1 MNKSVFELKS
11 VSVSHGEQPVLSQ
24 LNVQLKAGQ
33 WCCMVGPNGVGKS
46 TLLRAMAG
54 LHPVQGELRFEGQ
67 VLADGHV
74 AQRAKR
80 LAWMGQATDDDT
92 EWTVDELAMLG
103 RLPHLKGWR
112 LTGPEDRKVVDQV
125 LTELGLL
132 TLANRRL
139 ASLSAGQRQR
149 ARLARLLSTQAPVL
163 LMDEPVTH
171 LDAPHQA
178 DWLNWAKTWARH
190 GKPLMQHEQMIGRS
204 FARVASRALHSPR
217 LALRRAHPGGHRTGI
232 GAAHSVGPRR
242 GAVVER
248 VAALILNGLG

>member
-1 MNKSVFELKS
+1 MTESVFELKS

-178 DWLNWAKTWARH
+178 DWLNWAKTWARQ
-190 GKPLMQHEQMIGRS
+190 GKSLITVLHELPLAMQADHLLVLHQGRCIHQGSPSDALTRAAIEQ
-204 FARVASRALHSPR
+204 ALGQRIQWVHAEGQWLSAWR
-217 LALRRAHPGGHRTGI
+217 L
-232 GAAHSVGPRR
+232 
-242 GAVVER
+242 
-248 VAALILNGLG
+248 